1 VLIIIEY
8 RESIAESNNNNAS
21 KINFYQKG
29 KKSLTE
35 REKNCDFVYFM
46 GGGLEK
52 KSFTC
57 FLKIAADVKNDAYSC
72 LLIIF
77 NFSRML

>member
-1 VLIIIEY
+1 
-8 RESIAESNNNNAS
+8 
-21 KINFYQKG
+21 
-29 KKSLTE
+29 
-35 REKNCDFVYFM
+35 M

>member
-1 VLIIIEY
+1 MLIIIEY

-21 KINFYQKG
+21 KINFYPQKG

-52 KSFTC
+52 KKASPAF
-57 FLKIAADVKNDAYSC
+57 
-72 LLIIF
+72 
-77 NFSRML
+77 